1 MTLYIILIFS
11 AICVGMAISVKAFG
25 TGGKRKRIFQDIY
38 FSIEEVD
45 GIGVLYTKTGEYS
58 AVLKM
63 ENPVQKY
70 SANIEAYYE
79 FTHLFAALAQTL
91 GEGYALHKQDVFVR
105 KAFKEE
111 NGGNHEFLSESYFR
125 YFNGRPFTDSVC
137 YLTITQENKKS
148 RLMSFD
154 NKKWRDF
161 LVKIRKVHDQLRD
174 AGVKSRFLGKT
185 EACEYVDRFFSM
197 NFRDKVVSMTNFK
210 VDDETIGMGD
220 RSCKVYSLVDV
231 DYANLPS
238 VIRPYANIEVNNT
251 SMPVDLVSIV
261 DSVPGAD
268 CVVFNQMVF
277 VPNQKRELALLDKK
291 KNRHASMPNPSN
303 LMAVE
308 DIKRV
313 QEVIARESKQL
324 VYTHYNLVNVR
335 QDGTGVAHYDTEKD
349 VIYLPRQ
356 RDFEHYNDYVQ
367 EMMRQLVS
375 ATGHQQRL
383 AREGMVMKN
392 GKAPSEDAVKK
403 ERLITEIAS
412 GVKMLELGLPARLSK
427 DSLSMV
433 DYWTRELK
441 EDPCLIDAIESEV
454 NGALKVLKKAEL
466 GEKVEYATDQHQRET
481 AQIQVQLPNHYF
493 VADEIKQHPN
503 EEQRTVVIVRDDA
516 SKTADV
522 VLPQGA
528 SLEVNNEIK
537 GMNKQ
542 RFTNALQKEGY
553 DNVRFYNPDG
563 ALGFRPDD
571 SYFADKK
578 ITVSRLRNWSIED
591 LSSLDASEA
600 VTHSRDIGFDNVQL
614 VKDDKE
620 RWALYIKPEGKEGF
634 AVYPDKGDLNHFFTT
649 LKQSMDNI
657 ERVRE
662 ELAQKYYAMAE
673 AKPDLKVDIF
683 GGNEQEVDLN
693 RIQRVAVFRAKSGE
707 CLCAATIDGKK
718 LQPRSVSP
726 SQWQRL
732 WVAPDRDSYKQNLAA
747 SLFADVLQ
755 KDNNVEQSTQEK
767 QEEATEVKQAETAI
781 VDKHDEQ
788 KEVVLKEDKSS
799 EQREEKKQEE
809 KKEEKKDEKAVK
821 AAVSPLVQQY
831 LDLKKKHP
839 DAILLFRCGDFY
851 ETYKD
856 DAVKASKILGITL
869 TKSNGRKDDEGKPL
883 AMAGF
888 PYHALDTYLPKLI
901 RAGERVAICDQLE
914 MPKQTTSSKR
924 GITEMVS
931 PGKETGKQMAQESQE
946 TEQHTSLRR

>member
-1 MTLYIILIFS
+1 MKEKSEFE
-11 AICVGMAISVKAFG
+11 
-25 TGGKRKRIFQDIY
+25 KRTAEKQV
-38 FSIEEVD
+38 SLLTEA
-45 GIGVLYTKTGEYS
+45 LTS
-58 AVLKM
+58 AVDAKGHWLNASGKLYPKLYPKGFSVSPFNALVLALDSDAKGCKSNLFTQFS
-63 ENPVQKY
+63 EAKARGESVREHEKGVPFLYYNWNKYVNRNNPDDVITK
-70 SANIEAYYE
+70 EAYAELSEQDKQQYKGVKNRE
-79 FTHLFAALAQTL
+79 IRVLFNIDQTL
-91 GEGYALHKQDVFVR
+91 LPMANETAYTTAL
-105 KAFKEE
+105 
-111 NGGNHEFLSESYFR
+111 
-125 YFNGRPFTDSVC
+125 
-137 YLTITQENKKS
+137 KK
-148 RLMSFD
+148 D
-154 NKKWRDF
+154 
-161 LVKIRKVHDQLRD
+161 
-174 AGVKSRFLGKT
+174 GT
-185 EACEYVDRFFSM
+185 
-197 NFRDKVVSMTNFK
+197 
-210 VDDETIGMGD
+210 
-220 RSCKVYSLVDV
+220 
-231 DYANLPS
+231 
-238 VIRPYANIEVNNT
+238 
-251 SMPVDLVSIV
+251 
-261 DSVPGAD
+261 
-268 CVVFNQMVF
+268 
-277 VPNQKRELALLDKK
+277 
-291 KNRHASMPNPSN
+291 
-303 LMAVE
+303 VE
-308 DIKRV
+308 DRGYGDK
-313 QEVIARESKQL
+313 EDKQL
-324 VYTHYNLVNVR
+324 HGCVNGFLQKMKDNLVNVR

-869 TKSNGRKDDEGKPL
+869 TKSNAPQEQKVSSEDWMKKILSSEDSGVGISGTNDPILDMAMTTFMSLMMLAAQIDSNDEERQKGL
-883 AMAGF
+883 ISAMAANRLVDLTSLVPGMRQCTITVGENGKTVL
-888 PYHALDTYLPKLI
+888 HAESGTVKIDREL
-901 RAGERVAICDQLE
+901 
-914 MPKQTTSSKR
+914 TSSEMNRLSLILGNANLSEESKR
-924 GITEMVS
+924 TKIAGMVTGIVATQQASQNFEQGM
-931 PGKETGKQMAQESQE
+931 EAESQ
-946 TEQHTSLRR
+946 QQNLQRK

>member
-1 MTLYIILIFS
+1 MSLLTEAL
-11 AICVGMAISVKAFG
+11 
-25 TGGKRKRIFQDIY
+25 T
-38 FSIEEVD
+38 
-45 GIGVLYTKTGEYS
+45 S
-58 AVLKM
+58 AVDAKGHWLNASGKLYPKLYPKGFSVSPFNALVLALDSDAKGCKSNLFTQFS
-63 ENPVQKY
+63 EAKARGESVREHEKGVPFLFYNWNKY
-70 SANIEAYYE
+70 VNRNHPDDVITKEAY
-79 FTHLFAALAQTL
+79 AALSDQDKQQYKGVKNREIRVLFNIDQTL
-91 GEGYALHKQDVFVR
+91 LPMANEAAYATALKKDGTTEDRGYGD
-105 KAFKEE
+105 KE
-111 NGGNHEFLSESYFR
+111 
-125 YFNGRPFTDSVC
+125 D
-137 YLTITQENKKS
+137 
-148 RLMSFD
+148 
-154 NKKWRDF
+154 
-161 LVKIRKVHDQLRD
+161 
-174 AGVKSRFLGKT
+174 
-185 EACEYVDRFFSM
+185 
-197 NFRDKVVSMTNFK
+197 
-210 VDDETIGMGD
+210 
-220 RSCKVYSLVDV
+220 
-231 DYANLPS
+231 
-238 VIRPYANIEVNNT
+238 
-251 SMPVDLVSIV
+251 
-261 DSVPGAD
+261 
-268 CVVFNQMVF
+268 
-277 VPNQKRELALLDKK
+277 
-291 KNRHASMPNPSN
+291 
-303 LMAVE
+303 
-308 DIKRV
+308 
-313 QEVIARESKQL
+313 KQL
-324 VYTHYNLVNVR
+324 HGRVSGFLQKMKDNLVNVR
-335 QDGTGVAHYDTEKD
+335 QDGTGMAHYDTEKD
-349 VIYLPRQ
+349 IIYLPRQ

-454 NGALKVLKKAEL
+454 NGALKVMKKAEL
-466 GEKVEYATDQHQRET
+466 GEKVEYATQQHQRET
-481 AQIQVQLPNHYF
+481 AQIQGQLPNHYF

-591 LSSLDASEA
+591 LSSLDATEA

-732 WVAPDRDSYKQNLAA
+732 WVAPDRESYKQNLAA

-767 QEEATEVKQAETAI
+767 QEEATEVKQAETAAGVKNEEQTSEQREEEKTSSEKDVKELA
-781 VDKHDEQ
+781 VDAASTGAERIP
-788 KEVVLKEDKSS
+788 

-809 KKEEKKDEKAVK
+809 KKEEKVAT
-821 AAVSPLVQQY
+821 AAVSPIVKQY

-856 DAVKASKILGITL
+856 DAVKASNILGITL

-914 MPKQTTSSKR
+914 APKQTTSSKR
-924 GITEMVS
+924 EITEMVT
-931 PGKETGKQMAQESQE
+931 PGQETGKQMAQESQE
-946 TEQHTSLRR
+946 TGQHTSLRR

>member
-1 MTLYIILIFS
+1 MREHEKGVPFLYYNWNKYVNRNNPDDVI
-11 AICVGMAISVKAFG
+11 
-25 TGGKRKRIFQDIY
+25 
-38 FSIEEVD
+38 
-45 GIGVLYTKTGEYS
+45 TK
-58 AVLKM
+58 
-63 ENPVQKY
+63 
-70 SANIEAYYE
+70 EAYAELSEQDKQQYKGVKNRE
-79 FTHLFAALAQTL
+79 IRVLFNIDQTL
-91 GEGYALHKQDVFVR
+91 LPMANETAYTTAL
-105 KAFKEE
+105 
-111 NGGNHEFLSESYFR
+111 
-125 YFNGRPFTDSVC
+125 
-137 YLTITQENKKS
+137 KK
-148 RLMSFD
+148 D
-154 NKKWRDF
+154 
-161 LVKIRKVHDQLRD
+161 
-174 AGVKSRFLGKT
+174 GT
-185 EACEYVDRFFSM
+185 
-197 NFRDKVVSMTNFK
+197 
-210 VDDETIGMGD
+210 
-220 RSCKVYSLVDV
+220 
-231 DYANLPS
+231 
-238 VIRPYANIEVNNT
+238 
-251 SMPVDLVSIV
+251 
-261 DSVPGAD
+261 
-268 CVVFNQMVF
+268 
-277 VPNQKRELALLDKK
+277 
-291 KNRHASMPNPSN
+291 
-303 LMAVE
+303 VE
-308 DIKRV
+308 DRGYGDK
-313 QEVIARESKQL
+313 EDKQL
-324 VYTHYNLVNVR
+324 HGCVNGFLQKMKDNLVNVR

-767 QEEATEVKQAETAI
+767 QEEATE
-781 VDKHDEQ
+781 
-788 KEVVLKEDKSS
+788 
-799 EQREEKKQEE
+799 
-809 KKEEKKDEKAVK
+809 
-821 AAVSPLVQQY
+821 
-831 LDLKKKHP
+831 
-839 DAILLFRCGDFY
+839 
-851 ETYKD
+851 
-856 DAVKASKILGITL
+856 
-869 TKSNGRKDDEGKPL
+869 
-883 AMAGF
+883 
-888 PYHALDTYLPKLI
+888 
-901 RAGERVAICDQLE
+901 
-914 MPKQTTSSKR
+914 
-924 GITEMVS
+924 
-931 PGKETGKQMAQESQE
+931 
-946 TEQHTSLRR
+946 

>member
-1 MTLYIILIFS
+1 MKEKSDFE
-11 AICVGMAISVKAFG
+11 
-25 TGGKRKRIFQDIY
+25 KRAAEKQV
-38 FSIEEVD
+38 SLLTEA
-45 GIGVLYTKTGEYS
+45 LTS
-58 AVLKM
+58 AVNANGHWLNASGKLYPKLYPKGFSVSPFNALVLALDSDAKGCKSNLFTQFS
-63 ENPVQKY
+63 EAKARGESVREHEKGVPFLFYNWNKY
-70 SANIEAYYE
+70 VNRNHPDDVITKEAY
-79 FTHLFAALAQTL
+79 AALSDQDKQQYKGVKNREIRVLFNIDQTL
-91 GEGYALHKQDVFVR
+91 LPMANEAAYATALKKDGTTEDRGYGD
-105 KAFKEE
+105 KE
-111 NGGNHEFLSESYFR
+111 
-125 YFNGRPFTDSVC
+125 D
-137 YLTITQENKKS
+137 
-148 RLMSFD
+148 
-154 NKKWRDF
+154 
-161 LVKIRKVHDQLRD
+161 
-174 AGVKSRFLGKT
+174 
-185 EACEYVDRFFSM
+185 
-197 NFRDKVVSMTNFK
+197 
-210 VDDETIGMGD
+210 
-220 RSCKVYSLVDV
+220 
-231 DYANLPS
+231 
-238 VIRPYANIEVNNT
+238 
-251 SMPVDLVSIV
+251 
-261 DSVPGAD
+261 
-268 CVVFNQMVF
+268 
-277 VPNQKRELALLDKK
+277 
-291 KNRHASMPNPSN
+291 
-303 LMAVE
+303 
-308 DIKRV
+308 
-313 QEVIARESKQL
+313 KQL
-324 VYTHYNLVNVR
+324 HGRVSGFLQKMKDNLVNVR

-427 DSLSMV
+427 DSLGMV
-433 DYWTRELK
+433 DYWARELK

-454 NGALKVLKKAEL
+454 NGALKVMKKAEL
-466 GEKVEYATDQHQRET
+466 GEKVEYATQQHQRET
-481 AQIQVQLPNHYF
+481 AQIQGQLPNHYF

-591 LSSLDASEA
+591 LSSLDATEA

-732 WVAPDRDSYKQNLAA
+732 WVAPDRESYKQNLAA

-755 KDNNVEQSTQEK
+755 KDKNIEQSTQEK
-767 QEEATEVKQAETAI
+767 QDEATEVKQAETAAVVKNEEQTLEQREEEKTSSEKDVKELA
-781 VDKHDEQ
+781 VDAASTGAERIP
-788 KEVVLKEDKSS
+788 

-809 KKEEKKDEKAVK
+809 KKEEKVAT
-821 AAVSPLVQQY
+821 AAVSPIVKQY

-856 DAVKASKILGITL
+856 DAVKASNILGITL
-869 TKSNGRKDDEGKPL
+869 TKSNGRKDDEGKSL

-914 MPKQTTSSKR
+914 APKQTTSSKR
-924 GITEMVS
+924 EITEMVT
-931 PGKETGKQMAQESQE
+931 PGQETGKQMAQESQE
-946 TEQHTSLRR
+946 TGQHTSLRR

>member
-1 MTLYIILIFS
+1 M
-11 AICVGMAISVKAFG
+11 
-25 TGGKRKRIFQDIY
+25 
-38 FSIEEVD
+38 
-45 GIGVLYTKTGEYS
+45 
-58 AVLKM
+58 
-63 ENPVQKY
+63 
-70 SANIEAYYE
+70 
-79 FTHLFAALAQTL
+79 
-91 GEGYALHKQDVFVR
+91 
-105 KAFKEE
+105 
-111 NGGNHEFLSESYFR
+111 
-125 YFNGRPFTDSVC
+125 
-137 YLTITQENKKS
+137 
-148 RLMSFD
+148 
-154 NKKWRDF
+154 
-161 LVKIRKVHDQLRD
+161 
-174 AGVKSRFLGKT
+174 
-185 EACEYVDRFFSM
+185 
-197 NFRDKVVSMTNFK
+197 
-210 VDDETIGMGD
+210 
-220 RSCKVYSLVDV
+220 
-231 DYANLPS
+231 
-238 VIRPYANIEVNNT
+238 
-251 SMPVDLVSIV
+251 
-261 DSVPGAD
+261 
-268 CVVFNQMVF
+268 
-277 VPNQKRELALLDKK
+277 
-291 KNRHASMPNPSN
+291 
-303 LMAVE
+303 
-308 DIKRV
+308 
-313 QEVIARESKQL
+313 
-324 VYTHYNLVNVR
+324 
-335 QDGTGVAHYDTEKD
+335 
-349 VIYLPRQ
+349 
-356 RDFEHYNDYVQ
+356 
-367 EMMRQLVS
+367 
-375 ATGHQQRL
+375 
-383 AREGMVMKN
+383 
-392 GKAPSEDAVKK
+392 
-403 ERLITEIAS
+403 
-412 GVKMLELGLPARLSK
+412 
-427 DSLSMV
+427 
-433 DYWTRELK
+433 
-441 EDPCLIDAIESEV
+441 
-454 NGALKVLKKAEL
+454 
-466 GEKVEYATDQHQRET
+466 
-481 AQIQVQLPNHYF
+481 
-493 VADEIKQHPN
+493 
-503 EEQRTVVIVRDDA
+503 
-516 SKTADV
+516 
-522 VLPQGA
+522 
-528 SLEVNNEIK
+528 
-537 GMNKQ
+537 
-542 RFTNALQKEGY
+542 
-553 DNVRFYNPDG
+553 
-563 ALGFRPDD
+563 
-571 SYFADKK
+571 
-578 ITVSRLRNWSIED
+578 
-591 LSSLDASEA
+591 DASEA

-856 DAVKASKILGITL
+856 D
-869 TKSNGRKDDEGKPL
+869 EGKPL

>member
-1 MTLYIILIFS
+1 MVNETAYTTAL
-11 AICVGMAISVKAFG
+11 KKDG
-25 TGGKRKRIFQDIY
+25 T
-38 FSIEEVD
+38 
-45 GIGVLYTKTGEYS
+45 
-58 AVLKM
+58 
-63 ENPVQKY
+63 
-70 SANIEAYYE
+70 
-79 FTHLFAALAQTL
+79 
-91 GEGYALHKQDVFVR
+91 
-105 KAFKEE
+105 
-111 NGGNHEFLSESYFR
+111 
-125 YFNGRPFTDSVC
+125 
-137 YLTITQENKKS
+137 
-148 RLMSFD
+148 
-154 NKKWRDF
+154 
-161 LVKIRKVHDQLRD
+161 
-174 AGVKSRFLGKT
+174 
-185 EACEYVDRFFSM
+185 
-197 NFRDKVVSMTNFK
+197 
-210 VDDETIGMGD
+210 
-220 RSCKVYSLVDV
+220 
-231 DYANLPS
+231 
-238 VIRPYANIEVNNT
+238 
-251 SMPVDLVSIV
+251 
-261 DSVPGAD
+261 
-268 CVVFNQMVF
+268 
-277 VPNQKRELALLDKK
+277 
-291 KNRHASMPNPSN
+291 
-303 LMAVE
+303 VE
-308 DIKRV
+308 DRGYGDK
-313 QEVIARESKQL
+313 EDKQL
-324 VYTHYNLVNVR
+324 HGCVNGFLQKMKDNLVNVR

>member
-1 MTLYIILIFS
+1 MY
-11 AICVGMAISVKAFG
+11 
-25 TGGKRKRIFQDIY
+25 
-38 FSIEEVD
+38 
-45 GIGVLYTKTGEYS
+45 
-58 AVLKM
+58 
-63 ENPVQKY
+63 
-70 SANIEAYYE
+70 
-79 FTHLFAALAQTL
+79 
-91 GEGYALHKQDVFVR
+91 
-105 KAFKEE
+105 
-111 NGGNHEFLSESYFR
+111 
-125 YFNGRPFTDSVC
+125 
-137 YLTITQENKKS
+137 
-148 RLMSFD
+148 
-154 NKKWRDF
+154 
-161 LVKIRKVHDQLRD
+161 
-174 AGVKSRFLGKT
+174 
-185 EACEYVDRFFSM
+185 
-197 NFRDKVVSMTNFK
+197 
-210 VDDETIGMGD
+210 
-220 RSCKVYSLVDV
+220 
-231 DYANLPS
+231 
-238 VIRPYANIEVNNT
+238 
-251 SMPVDLVSIV
+251 
-261 DSVPGAD
+261 
-268 CVVFNQMVF
+268 
-277 VPNQKRELALLDKK
+277 
-291 KNRHASMPNPSN
+291 
-303 LMAVE
+303 
-308 DIKRV
+308 
-313 QEVIARESKQL
+313 
-324 VYTHYNLVNVR
+324 
-335 QDGTGVAHYDTEKD
+335 AHYDTEKD

>member
-1 MTLYIILIFS
+1 
-11 AICVGMAISVKAFG
+11 MANETAYTTALKKDG
-25 TGGKRKRIFQDIY
+25 T
-38 FSIEEVD
+38 
-45 GIGVLYTKTGEYS
+45 
-58 AVLKM
+58 M
-63 ENPVQKY
+63 EDR
-70 SANIEAYYE
+70 
-79 FTHLFAALAQTL
+79 
-91 GEGYALHKQDVFVR
+91 GYGD
-105 KAFKEE
+105 KE
-111 NGGNHEFLSESYFR
+111 
-125 YFNGRPFTDSVC
+125 D
-137 YLTITQENKKS
+137 
-148 RLMSFD
+148 
-154 NKKWRDF
+154 
-161 LVKIRKVHDQLRD
+161 
-174 AGVKSRFLGKT
+174 
-185 EACEYVDRFFSM
+185 
-197 NFRDKVVSMTNFK
+197 
-210 VDDETIGMGD
+210 
-220 RSCKVYSLVDV
+220 
-231 DYANLPS
+231 
-238 VIRPYANIEVNNT
+238 
-251 SMPVDLVSIV
+251 
-261 DSVPGAD
+261 
-268 CVVFNQMVF
+268 
-277 VPNQKRELALLDKK
+277 
-291 KNRHASMPNPSN
+291 
-303 LMAVE
+303 
-308 DIKRV
+308 
-313 QEVIARESKQL
+313 KQL
-324 VYTHYNLVNVR
+324 HGRVNGFLQKMKDNLVNVR

-403 ERLITEIAS
+403 EKLITELAS

-427 DSLSMV
+427 DSLGMV
-433 DYWTRELK
+433 NYWTRELK

-481 AQIQVQLPNHYF
+481 AQIQGQLPSHYF

-600 VTHSRDIGFDNVQL
+600 VIHSRDIGFDNVQL

-732 WVAPDRDSYKQNLAA
+732 WVAPDRDSYKQSLAA

-767 QEEATEVKQAETAI
+767 QEEATEVKQAETAT
-781 VDKHDEQ
+781 VEKHDEQ
-788 KEVVLKEDKSS
+788 KEMAQQEDKPSDQKEQAS
-799 EQREEKKQEE
+799 EQREEKKEE
-809 KKEEKKDEKAVK
+809 KEEAK
-821 AAVSPLVQQY
+821 AAKGAISPLVQQY

-839 DAILLFRCGDFY
+839 NAILLFRCGDFY

-914 MPKQTTSSKR
+914 VPKQTTSSKR

-931 PGKETGKQMAQESQE
+931 PGKEAGRPMAQENQE

>member
-1 MTLYIILIFS
+1 MKEKSDFE
-11 AICVGMAISVKAFG
+11 
-25 TGGKRKRIFQDIY
+25 KRAAEKQV
-38 FSIEEVD
+38 SLLTEA
-45 GIGVLYTKTGEYS
+45 LTS
-58 AVLKM
+58 AVDAKGHWLNASGKLYPKLYPKGFSVSPFNALVLALDSDAKGCKSNLFTQFS
-63 ENPVQKY
+63 EAKARGESVREHEKGVPFLFYNWNKY
-70 SANIEAYYE
+70 VNRNHPDDVITKEAY
-79 FTHLFAALAQTL
+79 AALSDQDKQQYKGVKNREIRVLFNIDQTL
-91 GEGYALHKQDVFVR
+91 LPMANEAAYATALKKDGTTEDRGYGD
-105 KAFKEE
+105 KE
-111 NGGNHEFLSESYFR
+111 
-125 YFNGRPFTDSVC
+125 D
-137 YLTITQENKKS
+137 
-148 RLMSFD
+148 
-154 NKKWRDF
+154 
-161 LVKIRKVHDQLRD
+161 
-174 AGVKSRFLGKT
+174 
-185 EACEYVDRFFSM
+185 
-197 NFRDKVVSMTNFK
+197 
-210 VDDETIGMGD
+210 
-220 RSCKVYSLVDV
+220 
-231 DYANLPS
+231 
-238 VIRPYANIEVNNT
+238 
-251 SMPVDLVSIV
+251 
-261 DSVPGAD
+261 
-268 CVVFNQMVF
+268 
-277 VPNQKRELALLDKK
+277 
-291 KNRHASMPNPSN
+291 
-303 LMAVE
+303 
-308 DIKRV
+308 
-313 QEVIARESKQL
+313 KQL
-324 VYTHYNLVNVR
+324 HGRVNGFLQKMKDNLVNVR

-349 VIYLPRQ
+349 IIYLPRQ

-427 DSLSMV
+427 DSLGMV

-454 NGALKVLKKAEL
+454 NGALKVMKKAEL
-466 GEKVEYATDQHQRET
+466 GEKVEYATQQHQRET
-481 AQIQVQLPNHYF
+481 AQIQGQLPNHYF

-516 SKTADV
+516 NKTADV

-591 LSSLDASEA
+591 LSSLDATEA

-732 WVAPDRDSYKQNLAA
+732 WVAPDRESYKQNLAA

-755 KDNNVEQSTQEK
+755 KDKNIEQSTQEK
-767 QEEATEVKQAETAI
+767 QDEATEVKQAETAAVVKNEEQTLEQREEEKTSSEKDVKELA
-781 VDKHDEQ
+781 VDAASTGAERIP
-788 KEVVLKEDKSS
+788 
-799 EQREEKKQEE
+799 EQREEKISSEKNASKTEE
-809 KKEEKKDEKAVK
+809 KKEEKAVK
-821 AAVSPLVQQY
+821 AAVSPIVKQY

-856 DAVKASKILGITL
+856 DAVKASNILGITL

-914 MPKQTTSSKR
+914 APKQTTSSKR
-924 GITEMVS
+924 EITEMVT
-931 PGKETGKQMAQESQE
+931 PGQETGKQMAQESQE
-946 TEQHTSLRR
+946 TGQHTSLRR

>member
-1 MTLYIILIFS
+1 MKEKSEFE
-11 AICVGMAISVKAFG
+11 
-25 TGGKRKRIFQDIY
+25 KRAAEKQV
-38 FSIEEVD
+38 SLLTEA
-45 GIGVLYTKTGEYS
+45 LTS
-58 AVLKM
+58 AVNANGHWLNASGKLYPKLYPKGFSVSPFNALVLALDSDAKGCKSNLFTQFS
-63 ENPVQKY
+63 EAKARGESVREHEKGVPFLFYNWNKY
-70 SANIEAYYE
+70 VNRNHPDDVITKEAY
-79 FTHLFAALAQTL
+79 AALSDQDKQQYKGVKNREIRVLFNIDQTL
-91 GEGYALHKQDVFVR
+91 LPMANEAAYTTALKKDGTTEDRGYGD
-105 KAFKEE
+105 KE
-111 NGGNHEFLSESYFR
+111 
-125 YFNGRPFTDSVC
+125 D
-137 YLTITQENKKS
+137 
-148 RLMSFD
+148 
-154 NKKWRDF
+154 
-161 LVKIRKVHDQLRD
+161 
-174 AGVKSRFLGKT
+174 
-185 EACEYVDRFFSM
+185 
-197 NFRDKVVSMTNFK
+197 
-210 VDDETIGMGD
+210 
-220 RSCKVYSLVDV
+220 
-231 DYANLPS
+231 
-238 VIRPYANIEVNNT
+238 
-251 SMPVDLVSIV
+251 
-261 DSVPGAD
+261 
-268 CVVFNQMVF
+268 
-277 VPNQKRELALLDKK
+277 
-291 KNRHASMPNPSN
+291 
-303 LMAVE
+303 
-308 DIKRV
+308 
-313 QEVIARESKQL
+313 KQL
-324 VYTHYNLVNVR
+324 HGRVSGFLQKMKDNLVNVR

-349 VIYLPRQ
+349 IIYLPRQ

-427 DSLSMV
+427 DSLGMV
-433 DYWTRELK
+433 DYWARELK

-454 NGALKVLKKAEL
+454 NGALKVMKKAEL

-481 AQIQVQLPNHYF
+481 AQIQGQLPNHYF

-591 LSSLDASEA
+591 LSSLDATEA

-732 WVAPDRDSYKQNLAA
+732 WVAPDRESYKQNLAA

-755 KDNNVEQSTQEK
+755 KDKNIEQSTQEK
-767 QEEATEVKQAETAI
+767 QDEATEVKQAETAAVVKNEEQTSEQREEEKTSSEKDVKELA
-781 VDKHDEQ
+781 VDAASTGAERIP
-788 KEVVLKEDKSS
+788 

-809 KKEEKKDEKAVK
+809 KKEEKVAT
-821 AAVSPLVQQY
+821 AAVSPIVKQY

-856 DAVKASKILGITL
+856 DAVKASNILGITL

-924 GITEMVS
+924 GIAEMVT
-931 PGKETGKQMAQESQE
+931 PGQETGKQMAQESQE
-946 TEQHTSLRR
+946 TGQHTSLRR

>member
-1 MTLYIILIFS
+1 MKEKSDFE
-11 AICVGMAISVKAFG
+11 
-25 TGGKRKRIFQDIY
+25 KRAAEKQV
-38 FSIEEVD
+38 SLLTEA
-45 GIGVLYTKTGEYS
+45 LTS
-58 AVLKM
+58 AVDAKGHWLNASGKLYPKLYPKGFSVSPFNALVLALDSDAKGCKSNLFTQFS
-63 ENPVQKY
+63 EAKARGESVREHEKGVPFLYYNWNKYVNRNNPDDVITK
-70 SANIEAYYE
+70 EAYAELSDQDKQQYKGVKNRE
-79 FTHLFAALAQTL
+79 IRVLFNIDQTL
-91 GEGYALHKQDVFVR
+91 LPMANEAAYATALKKDGTMEDRGYGD
-105 KAFKEE
+105 KE
-111 NGGNHEFLSESYFR
+111 
-125 YFNGRPFTDSVC
+125 D
-137 YLTITQENKKS
+137 
-148 RLMSFD
+148 
-154 NKKWRDF
+154 
-161 LVKIRKVHDQLRD
+161 
-174 AGVKSRFLGKT
+174 
-185 EACEYVDRFFSM
+185 
-197 NFRDKVVSMTNFK
+197 
-210 VDDETIGMGD
+210 
-220 RSCKVYSLVDV
+220 
-231 DYANLPS
+231 
-238 VIRPYANIEVNNT
+238 
-251 SMPVDLVSIV
+251 
-261 DSVPGAD
+261 
-268 CVVFNQMVF
+268 
-277 VPNQKRELALLDKK
+277 
-291 KNRHASMPNPSN
+291 
-303 LMAVE
+303 
-308 DIKRV
+308 
-313 QEVIARESKQL
+313 KQL
-324 VYTHYNLVNVR
+324 HGRVSGFLQKMKDNLVNVR

-427 DSLSMV
+427 DSLGMV

-441 EDPCLIDAIESEV
+441 EDPCLINAIESEV

-732 WVAPDRDSYKQNLAA
+732 WVAPDRESYKQNLAA

-755 KDNNVEQSTQEK
+755 KDKNIEQSTQEK
-767 QEEATEVKQAETAI
+767 QDEATEVKQAETAA
-781 VDKHDEQ
+781 VVKNEEQ
-788 KEVVLKEDKSS
+788 TL
-799 EQREEKKQEE
+799 EQREEEKTSSEKDVKELAVDAASTGAERIPEQRVEKISSEKNASKTEE
-809 KKEEKKDEKAVK
+809 KKEEKAVK
-821 AAVSPLVQQY
+821 AAVSPIVKQY

-856 DAVKASKILGITL
+856 DAVKASNILGITL

-914 MPKQTTSSKR
+914 APKQTTSSKR
-924 GITEMVS
+924 EITEMVT
-931 PGKETGKQMAQESQE
+931 PGQETGKQMAQESQE
-946 TEQHTSLRR
+946 TGQHTSLRR

>member
-1 MTLYIILIFS
+1 MKEKSDFE
-11 AICVGMAISVKAFG
+11 
-25 TGGKRKRIFQDIY
+25 KRAAEKQV
-38 FSIEEVD
+38 SLLTEA
-45 GIGVLYTKTGEYS
+45 LTS
-58 AVLKM
+58 AVDAKGHWLNASGKLYPKLYPKGFSVSPFNALVLALDSDAKGCKSNLFTQFS
-63 ENPVQKY
+63 EAKARGESVREHEKGVPFLYYNWNKYVNRNNPDDVITK
-70 SANIEAYYE
+70 EAYAELSEQDKQQYKGVKNRE
-79 FTHLFAALAQTL
+79 IRVLFNIDQTL
-91 GEGYALHKQDVFVR
+91 LPMANETAYTTAL
-105 KAFKEE
+105 
-111 NGGNHEFLSESYFR
+111 
-125 YFNGRPFTDSVC
+125 
-137 YLTITQENKKS
+137 KKDGK
-148 RLMSFD
+148 D
-154 NKKWRDF
+154 N
-161 LVKIRKVHDQLRD
+161 L
-174 AGVKSRFLGKT
+174 
-185 EACEYVDRFFSM
+185 E
-197 NFRDKVVSMTNFK
+197 
-210 VDDETIGMGD
+210 
-220 RSCKVYSLVDV
+220 
-231 DYANLPS
+231 
-238 VIRPYANIEVNNT
+238 
-251 SMPVDLVSIV
+251 
-261 DSVPGAD
+261 
-268 CVVFNQMVF
+268 
-277 VPNQKRELALLDKK
+277 
-291 KNRHASMPNPSN
+291 
-303 LMAVE
+303 
-308 DIKRV
+308 
-313 QEVIARESKQL
+313 
-324 VYTHYNLVNVR
+324 NVR
-335 QDGTGVAHYDTEKD
+335 QDGTSVAHYDTEKD

-600 VTHSRDIGFDNVQL
+600 VIHSRDISSLYASEAVTHSRDIGFDNVQL

-809 KKEEKKDEKAVK
+809 KIEEKKDEKAVK

>member
-1 MTLYIILIFS
+1 MNRNNPEDIISRDAYL
-11 AICVGMAISVKAFG
+11 KL
-25 TGGKRKRIFQDIY
+25 D
-38 FSIEEVD
+38 EEVQKQYKGIHNREIRTLFNIDQTTLPYVDKETYDAVLQKD
-45 GIGVLYTKTGEYS
+45 GS
-58 AVLKM
+58 AVERGYSETDERRLHIRFNDFLLKM
-63 ENPVQKY
+63 RDNLVPVR
-70 SANIEAYYE
+70 SDGSGMPHYE
-79 FTHLFAALAQTL
+79 
-91 GEGYALHKQDVFVR
+91 
-105 KAFKEE
+105 
-111 NGGNHEFLSESYFR
+111 
-125 YFNGRPFTDSVC
+125 TD
-137 YLTITQENKKS
+137 
-148 RLMSFD
+148 
-154 NKKWRDF
+154 
-161 LVKIRKVHDQLRD
+161 RD
-174 AGVKSRFLGKT
+174 A
-185 EACEYVDRFFSM
+185 
-197 NFRDKVVSMTNFK
+197 
-210 VDDETIGMGD
+210 
-220 RSCKVYSLVDV
+220 VY
-231 DYANLPS
+231 
-238 VIRPYANIEVNNT
+238 
-251 SMPVDLVSIV
+251 M
-261 DSVPGAD
+261 
-268 CVVFNQMVF
+268 
-277 VPNQKRELALLDKK
+277 
-291 KNRHASMPNPSN
+291 
-303 LMAVE
+303 
-308 DIKRV
+308 
-313 QEVIARESKQL
+313 
-324 VYTHYNLVNVR
+324 
-335 QDGTGVAHYDTEKD
+335 
-349 VIYLPRQ
+349 PRQ
-356 RDFEHYNDYVQ
+356 RNFEHYNDYVQ
-367 EMMRQLVS
+367 EALRQIVS

-392 GKAPSEDAVKK
+392 GMGPSEDALKQ
-403 ERLITEIAS
+403 ERLIVEVAS
-412 GVKMLELGLPARLSK
+412 GIKMLELGLPARLSK

>member
-1 MTLYIILIFS
+1 MKEKSDFE
-11 AICVGMAISVKAFG
+11 
-25 TGGKRKRIFQDIY
+25 KRAAEKQV
-38 FSIEEVD
+38 SLLTEA
-45 GIGVLYTKTGEYS
+45 LTS
-58 AVLKM
+58 AVNANGHWLNASGKLYPKLYPKGFSVSPFNAVVLALDSDTKGCKSNLFTQFS
-63 ENPVQKY
+63 EAKARGESVREHEKGVPFLFYNWNKY
-70 SANIEAYYE
+70 VNRNHPDDVITKEAY
-79 FTHLFAALAQTL
+79 AALSDQDKQQYKGVKNREIRVLFNIDQTL
-91 GEGYALHKQDVFVR
+91 LPMANEAAYATALKKDGTTEDRGYGD
-105 KAFKEE
+105 KE
-111 NGGNHEFLSESYFR
+111 
-125 YFNGRPFTDSVC
+125 D
-137 YLTITQENKKS
+137 
-148 RLMSFD
+148 
-154 NKKWRDF
+154 
-161 LVKIRKVHDQLRD
+161 
-174 AGVKSRFLGKT
+174 
-185 EACEYVDRFFSM
+185 
-197 NFRDKVVSMTNFK
+197 
-210 VDDETIGMGD
+210 
-220 RSCKVYSLVDV
+220 
-231 DYANLPS
+231 
-238 VIRPYANIEVNNT
+238 
-251 SMPVDLVSIV
+251 
-261 DSVPGAD
+261 
-268 CVVFNQMVF
+268 
-277 VPNQKRELALLDKK
+277 
-291 KNRHASMPNPSN
+291 
-303 LMAVE
+303 
-308 DIKRV
+308 
-313 QEVIARESKQL
+313 KQL
-324 VYTHYNLVNVR
+324 HGRVNGFLQKMKDNLVNVR

-349 VIYLPRQ
+349 IIYLPRQ

-427 DSLSMV
+427 DSLGMV
-433 DYWTRELK
+433 DYWARELK

-454 NGALKVLKKAEL
+454 NGALKVMKKAEL
-466 GEKVEYATDQHQRET
+466 GEKVEYATQQHQRET
-481 AQIQVQLPNHYF
+481 AQIQGQLPNHYF

-516 SKTADV
+516 NKTADV

-591 LSSLDASEA
+591 LSSLDATEA

-732 WVAPDRDSYKQNLAA
+732 WVAPDRESYKQNLAA

-755 KDNNVEQSTQEK
+755 KDKNIEQSTQEK
-767 QEEATEVKQAETAI
+767 QEDAAEVKQAETATVVKNEEQTLEQREEEKTSSEKDVKELA
-781 VDKHDEQ
+781 VDAASTGAERIP
-788 KEVVLKEDKSS
+788 

-809 KKEEKKDEKAVK
+809 KKEEKVAT
-821 AAVSPLVQQY
+821 AAVSPIVKQY

-856 DAVKASKILGITL
+856 DAVKASNILGITL

-914 MPKQTTSSKR
+914 APKQTTSSKR
-924 GITEMVS
+924 EITEMVT
-931 PGKETGKQMAQESQE
+931 PGQETGKQMAQESQE
-946 TEQHTSLRR
+946 TGQHTSLRR

>member
-1 MTLYIILIFS
+1 MKEKSDYE
-11 AICVGMAISVKAFG
+11 
-25 TGGKRKRIFQDIY
+25 KRAAEKQV
-38 FSIEEVD
+38 SLLTEA
-45 GIGVLYTKTGEYS
+45 LTS
-58 AVLKM
+58 AVNANGHWLNASGKLYPKLYPKGFSVSPFNAVVLALDSDTKGCKSNLFTQFS
-63 ENPVQKY
+63 EAKARGESVREHEKGVPFLFYNWNKY
-70 SANIEAYYE
+70 VNRNHPDDVITKEAY
-79 FTHLFAALAQTL
+79 AALSDQDKQQYKGVKNREIRVLFNIDQTL
-91 GEGYALHKQDVFVR
+91 LPMANEAAYATALKKDGTTEDRGYGD
-105 KAFKEE
+105 KE
-111 NGGNHEFLSESYFR
+111 
-125 YFNGRPFTDSVC
+125 D
-137 YLTITQENKKS
+137 
-148 RLMSFD
+148 
-154 NKKWRDF
+154 
-161 LVKIRKVHDQLRD
+161 
-174 AGVKSRFLGKT
+174 
-185 EACEYVDRFFSM
+185 
-197 NFRDKVVSMTNFK
+197 
-210 VDDETIGMGD
+210 
-220 RSCKVYSLVDV
+220 
-231 DYANLPS
+231 
-238 VIRPYANIEVNNT
+238 
-251 SMPVDLVSIV
+251 
-261 DSVPGAD
+261 
-268 CVVFNQMVF
+268 
-277 VPNQKRELALLDKK
+277 
-291 KNRHASMPNPSN
+291 
-303 LMAVE
+303 
-308 DIKRV
+308 
-313 QEVIARESKQL
+313 KQL
-324 VYTHYNLVNVR
+324 HGRVSGFLQKMKDNLVNVR

-427 DSLSMV
+427 DSLGMV

-454 NGALKVLKKAEL
+454 NGALKVMKKAEL

-481 AQIQVQLPNHYF
+481 AQIQGQLPNHYF

-503 EEQRTVVIVRDDA
+503 EEQRTVVIVRDDVN
-516 SKTADV
+516 KTADV

-591 LSSLDASEA
+591 LSSLDATEA

-732 WVAPDRDSYKQNLAA
+732 WVAPDRESYKQNLAA

-755 KDNNVEQSTQEK
+755 KDKNIEQSTQEK
-767 QEEATEVKQAETAI
+767 QDEATEVKQAETAAVVKNEEQTLEQREEEKTSSEKDVKELA
-781 VDKHDEQ
+781 VDAASTGAERIP
-788 KEVVLKEDKSS
+788 

-809 KKEEKKDEKAVK
+809 KKEEKVAT
-821 AAVSPLVQQY
+821 AAVSPIVKQY

-856 DAVKASKILGITL
+856 DAVKASNILGITL

-914 MPKQTTSSKR
+914 APKQTTSSKR
-924 GITEMVS
+924 EITEMVT
-931 PGKETGKQMAQESQE
+931 PGQETGKQMAQESQG
-946 TEQHTSLRR
+946 TGQHTSLRR

>member
-1 MTLYIILIFS
+1 YK
-11 AICVGMAISVKAFG
+11 GVKN
-25 TGGKRKRIFQDIY
+25 REIR
-38 FSIEEVD
+38 
-45 GIGVLYTKTGEYS
+45 VLF
-58 AVLKM
+58 
-63 ENPVQKY
+63 
-70 SANIEAYYE
+70 NID
-79 FTHLFAALAQTL
+79 QTL
-91 GEGYALHKQDVFVR
+91 LPMANETAYTTAL
-105 KAFKEE
+105 
-111 NGGNHEFLSESYFR
+111 
-125 YFNGRPFTDSVC
+125 
-137 YLTITQENKKS
+137 KK
-148 RLMSFD
+148 D
-154 NKKWRDF
+154 
-161 LVKIRKVHDQLRD
+161 
-174 AGVKSRFLGKT
+174 GT
-185 EACEYVDRFFSM
+185 
-197 NFRDKVVSMTNFK
+197 
-210 VDDETIGMGD
+210 
-220 RSCKVYSLVDV
+220 
-231 DYANLPS
+231 
-238 VIRPYANIEVNNT
+238 
-251 SMPVDLVSIV
+251 
-261 DSVPGAD
+261 
-268 CVVFNQMVF
+268 
-277 VPNQKRELALLDKK
+277 
-291 KNRHASMPNPSN
+291 
-303 LMAVE
+303 VE
-308 DIKRV
+308 DRGYGDK
-313 QEVIARESKQL
+313 EDKQL
-324 VYTHYNLVNVR
+324 HGCVNGFLQKMKDNLVNVR

>member
-1 MTLYIILIFS
+1 MKEKSDYE
-11 AICVGMAISVKAFG
+11 
-25 TGGKRKRIFQDIY
+25 KRAAEKQV
-38 FSIEEVD
+38 SLLTEA
-45 GIGVLYTKTGEYS
+45 LTS
-58 AVLKM
+58 AVNANGHWLNASGKLYPKLYPKGFSVSPFNALVLALDSDAKGCKSNLFTQFS
-63 ENPVQKY
+63 EAKARGESVREHEKGVPFLFYNWNKY
-70 SANIEAYYE
+70 VNRNHPDDVITKEAY
-79 FTHLFAALAQTL
+79 AALSEQDKQQYKGVKNREIRVLFNIDQTL
-91 GEGYALHKQDVFVR
+91 LPMANETAYATALKKDGTTEDRGYGD
-105 KAFKEE
+105 KE
-111 NGGNHEFLSESYFR
+111 
-125 YFNGRPFTDSVC
+125 D
-137 YLTITQENKKS
+137 
-148 RLMSFD
+148 
-154 NKKWRDF
+154 
-161 LVKIRKVHDQLRD
+161 
-174 AGVKSRFLGKT
+174 
-185 EACEYVDRFFSM
+185 
-197 NFRDKVVSMTNFK
+197 
-210 VDDETIGMGD
+210 
-220 RSCKVYSLVDV
+220 
-231 DYANLPS
+231 
-238 VIRPYANIEVNNT
+238 
-251 SMPVDLVSIV
+251 
-261 DSVPGAD
+261 
-268 CVVFNQMVF
+268 
-277 VPNQKRELALLDKK
+277 
-291 KNRHASMPNPSN
+291 
-303 LMAVE
+303 
-308 DIKRV
+308 
-313 QEVIARESKQL
+313 KQL
-324 VYTHYNLVNVR
+324 HGRVSGFLQKMKDNLVNVR

-427 DSLSMV
+427 DSLGMV
-433 DYWTRELK
+433 DYWARELK

-454 NGALKVLKKAEL
+454 NGALKVMKKAEL
-466 GEKVEYATDQHQRET
+466 GEKVEYATQQHQRET
-481 AQIQVQLPNHYF
+481 AQIQGQLPNHYF

-503 EEQRTVVIVRDDA
+503 EEQRTVVIVRDDVN
-516 SKTADV
+516 KTADV

-553 DNVRFYNPDG
+553 VNVRFYNPDG

-591 LSSLDASEA
+591 LSSLDATEA

-707 CLCAATIDGKK
+707 CMCAATIDGKK

-732 WVAPDRDSYKQNLAA
+732 WVAPDRESYKQNLAA

-755 KDNNVEQSTQEK
+755 KDKNIEQSTQEK
-767 QEEATEVKQAETAI
+767 QEEATEVKQAETAAGVKNEEQTSEQREEEKTSSEKDVKELA
-781 VDKHDEQ
+781 VDAASTGAERIP
-788 KEVVLKEDKSS
+788 

-809 KKEEKKDEKAVK
+809 KKEEKVAT
-821 AAVSPLVQQY
+821 AAVSPIVKQY

-839 DAILLFRCGDFY
+839 DAILLFRSGDFY

-856 DAVKASKILGITL
+856 DAVKASNILGITL

-914 MPKQTTSSKR
+914 APKQTTSSKR
-924 GITEMVS
+924 EITEMVT
-931 PGKETGKQMAQESQE
+931 PGQETGKQMAQESQE
-946 TEQHTSLRR
+946 TGQHTSLRR

>member
-1 MTLYIILIFS
+1 MREHEKGVPFLYYNWNKYVNRNNPDDVI
-11 AICVGMAISVKAFG
+11 
-25 TGGKRKRIFQDIY
+25 
-38 FSIEEVD
+38 
-45 GIGVLYTKTGEYS
+45 TK
-58 AVLKM
+58 
-63 ENPVQKY
+63 
-70 SANIEAYYE
+70 EAYAELSDQDKQQYKGVKNRE
-79 FTHLFAALAQTL
+79 IRVLFNIDQTL
-91 GEGYALHKQDVFVR
+91 LPMANETAYTTALKKDGTMEDRGYGD
-105 KAFKEE
+105 KE
-111 NGGNHEFLSESYFR
+111 
-125 YFNGRPFTDSVC
+125 D
-137 YLTITQENKKS
+137 
-148 RLMSFD
+148 
-154 NKKWRDF
+154 
-161 LVKIRKVHDQLRD
+161 
-174 AGVKSRFLGKT
+174 
-185 EACEYVDRFFSM
+185 
-197 NFRDKVVSMTNFK
+197 
-210 VDDETIGMGD
+210 
-220 RSCKVYSLVDV
+220 
-231 DYANLPS
+231 
-238 VIRPYANIEVNNT
+238 
-251 SMPVDLVSIV
+251 
-261 DSVPGAD
+261 
-268 CVVFNQMVF
+268 
-277 VPNQKRELALLDKK
+277 
-291 KNRHASMPNPSN
+291 
-303 LMAVE
+303 
-308 DIKRV
+308 
-313 QEVIARESKQL
+313 KQL
-324 VYTHYNLVNVR
+324 HGRVNGFLQKMKDNLVNVR

-403 ERLITEIAS
+403 EKLITELAS

-427 DSLSMV
+427 DSLGMV
-433 DYWTRELK
+433 NYWTRELK

-481 AQIQVQLPNHYF
+481 AQIQGQLPSHYF

-600 VTHSRDIGFDNVQL
+600 VIHSRDIGFDNVQL

-732 WVAPDRDSYKQNLAA
+732 WVAPDRDSYKQSLAA

-767 QEEATEVKQAETAI
+767 QEEATEVKQAETAT
-781 VDKHDEQ
+781 VEKHDEQ
-788 KEVVLKEDKSS
+788 KEMAQQEDKPSDQKEQAS
-799 EQREEKKQEE
+799 EQREEKKEE
-809 KKEEKKDEKAVK
+809 KEEAK
-821 AAVSPLVQQY
+821 AAKGAISPLVQQY

-839 DAILLFRCGDFY
+839 NAILLFRCGDFY

-914 MPKQTTSSKR
+914 VPKQTTSSKR

-931 PGKETGKQMAQESQE
+931 PGKEAGRPMAQENQE

>member
-1 MTLYIILIFS
+1 M
-11 AICVGMAISVKAFG
+11 KDG
-25 TGGKRKRIFQDIY
+25 T
-38 FSIEEVD
+38 
-45 GIGVLYTKTGEYS
+45 
-58 AVLKM
+58 
-63 ENPVQKY
+63 
-70 SANIEAYYE
+70 
-79 FTHLFAALAQTL
+79 
-91 GEGYALHKQDVFVR
+91 
-105 KAFKEE
+105 
-111 NGGNHEFLSESYFR
+111 
-125 YFNGRPFTDSVC
+125 
-137 YLTITQENKKS
+137 
-148 RLMSFD
+148 
-154 NKKWRDF
+154 
-161 LVKIRKVHDQLRD
+161 
-174 AGVKSRFLGKT
+174 
-185 EACEYVDRFFSM
+185 
-197 NFRDKVVSMTNFK
+197 
-210 VDDETIGMGD
+210 
-220 RSCKVYSLVDV
+220 
-231 DYANLPS
+231 
-238 VIRPYANIEVNNT
+238 
-251 SMPVDLVSIV
+251 
-261 DSVPGAD
+261 
-268 CVVFNQMVF
+268 
-277 VPNQKRELALLDKK
+277 
-291 KNRHASMPNPSN
+291 
-303 LMAVE
+303 VE
-308 DIKRV
+308 DRGYGDK
-313 QEVIARESKQL
+313 EDKQL
-324 VYTHYNLVNVR
+324 HGCVNGFLQKMKDNLVNVR

>member
-1 MTLYIILIFS
+1 MLF
-11 AICVGMAISVKAFG
+11 
-25 TGGKRKRIFQDIY
+25 
-38 FSIEEVD
+38 
-45 GIGVLYTKTGEYS
+45 
-58 AVLKM
+58 
-63 ENPVQKY
+63 
-70 SANIEAYYE
+70 NID
-79 FTHLFAALAQTL
+79 QTL
-91 GEGYALHKQDVFVR
+91 LPMANETAYTTAL
-105 KAFKEE
+105 
-111 NGGNHEFLSESYFR
+111 
-125 YFNGRPFTDSVC
+125 
-137 YLTITQENKKS
+137 KK
-148 RLMSFD
+148 D
-154 NKKWRDF
+154 
-161 LVKIRKVHDQLRD
+161 
-174 AGVKSRFLGKT
+174 GT
-185 EACEYVDRFFSM
+185 
-197 NFRDKVVSMTNFK
+197 
-210 VDDETIGMGD
+210 
-220 RSCKVYSLVDV
+220 
-231 DYANLPS
+231 
-238 VIRPYANIEVNNT
+238 
-251 SMPVDLVSIV
+251 
-261 DSVPGAD
+261 
-268 CVVFNQMVF
+268 
-277 VPNQKRELALLDKK
+277 
-291 KNRHASMPNPSN
+291 
-303 LMAVE
+303 VE
-308 DIKRV
+308 DRGYGDK
-313 QEVIARESKQL
+313 EDKQL
-324 VYTHYNLVNVR
+324 HGCVNGFLQKMKDNLVNVR

-767 QEEATEVKQAETAI
+767 REEATEVKQAETAI

-821 AAVSPLVQQY
+821 AAVSPC
-831 LDLKKKHP
+831 P
-839 DAILLFRCGDFY
+839 TI
-851 ETYKD
+851 
-856 DAVKASKILGITL
+856 S
-869 TKSNGRKDDEGKPL
+869 
-883 AMAGF
+883 
-888 PYHALDTYLPKLI
+888 
-901 RAGERVAICDQLE
+901 
-914 MPKQTTSSKR
+914 
-924 GITEMVS
+924 
-931 PGKETGKQMAQESQE
+931 
-946 TEQHTSLRR
+946 

>member
-1 MTLYIILIFS
+1 MKEKSDFE
-11 AICVGMAISVKAFG
+11 
-25 TGGKRKRIFQDIY
+25 KRAAEKQV
-38 FSIEEVD
+38 SLLTEA
-45 GIGVLYTKTGEYS
+45 LTS
-58 AVLKM
+58 AVNANGHWLNASGKLYPKLYPKGFSVSPFNALVLALDSDAKGCKSNLFTQFS
-63 ENPVQKY
+63 EAKARGESVREHEKGVPFLFYNWNKY
-70 SANIEAYYE
+70 VNRNHPDDVITKEAY
-79 FTHLFAALAQTL
+79 AALSDQDKQQYKGVKNREIRVLFNIDQTL
-91 GEGYALHKQDVFVR
+91 LPMANEAAYATALKKDGTTEDRGYGD
-105 KAFKEE
+105 KE
-111 NGGNHEFLSESYFR
+111 
-125 YFNGRPFTDSVC
+125 D
-137 YLTITQENKKS
+137 
-148 RLMSFD
+148 
-154 NKKWRDF
+154 
-161 LVKIRKVHDQLRD
+161 
-174 AGVKSRFLGKT
+174 
-185 EACEYVDRFFSM
+185 
-197 NFRDKVVSMTNFK
+197 
-210 VDDETIGMGD
+210 
-220 RSCKVYSLVDV
+220 
-231 DYANLPS
+231 
-238 VIRPYANIEVNNT
+238 
-251 SMPVDLVSIV
+251 
-261 DSVPGAD
+261 
-268 CVVFNQMVF
+268 
-277 VPNQKRELALLDKK
+277 
-291 KNRHASMPNPSN
+291 
-303 LMAVE
+303 
-308 DIKRV
+308 
-313 QEVIARESKQL
+313 KQL
-324 VYTHYNLVNVR
+324 HGRVSGFLQKMKDNLVNVR

-349 VIYLPRQ
+349 IIYLPRQ

-427 DSLSMV
+427 DSLGMV
-433 DYWTRELK
+433 DYWARELK

-454 NGALKVLKKAEL
+454 NGALKVMKKAEL
-466 GEKVEYATDQHQRET
+466 GEKVEYATQQHQRET
-481 AQIQVQLPNHYF
+481 AQIQGQLPNHYF

-591 LSSLDASEA
+591 LSSLDATEA

-732 WVAPDRDSYKQNLAA
+732 WVAPDRESYKQNLAA

-755 KDNNVEQSTQEK
+755 KDKNIEQSTQEK
-767 QEEATEVKQAETAI
+767 QDEATEVKQAETAAVVKNEEQTLEQREEEKTSSEKDVKELA
-781 VDKHDEQ
+781 VDAASTGAERIP
-788 KEVVLKEDKSS
+788 

-809 KKEEKKDEKAVK
+809 KKEEKVAT
-821 AAVSPLVQQY
+821 AAVSPIVKQY

-856 DAVKASKILGITL
+856 DAVKASNILGITL

-924 GITEMVS
+924 EITEMVT
-931 PGKETGKQMAQESQE
+931 PGQETGKQMAQESQE
-946 TEQHTSLRR
+946 TGQHTSLRR

>member
-1 MTLYIILIFS
+1 MREHEKGVPFLYYNWNKYVNRNNPDDVI
-11 AICVGMAISVKAFG
+11 
-25 TGGKRKRIFQDIY
+25 
-38 FSIEEVD
+38 
-45 GIGVLYTKTGEYS
+45 TK
-58 AVLKM
+58 
-63 ENPVQKY
+63 
-70 SANIEAYYE
+70 EAYAELSDQDKQQYKGVKNRE
-79 FTHLFAALAQTL
+79 IRVLFNIDQTL
-91 GEGYALHKQDVFVR
+91 LPMANETAYTTALKKDGTMEDRGYGD
-105 KAFKEE
+105 KE
-111 NGGNHEFLSESYFR
+111 
-125 YFNGRPFTDSVC
+125 D
-137 YLTITQENKKS
+137 
-148 RLMSFD
+148 
-154 NKKWRDF
+154 
-161 LVKIRKVHDQLRD
+161 
-174 AGVKSRFLGKT
+174 
-185 EACEYVDRFFSM
+185 
-197 NFRDKVVSMTNFK
+197 
-210 VDDETIGMGD
+210 
-220 RSCKVYSLVDV
+220 
-231 DYANLPS
+231 
-238 VIRPYANIEVNNT
+238 
-251 SMPVDLVSIV
+251 
-261 DSVPGAD
+261 
-268 CVVFNQMVF
+268 
-277 VPNQKRELALLDKK
+277 
-291 KNRHASMPNPSN
+291 
-303 LMAVE
+303 
-308 DIKRV
+308 
-313 QEVIARESKQL
+313 KQL
-324 VYTHYNLVNVR
+324 HGRVNGFLQKMKDNLVNVR

-403 ERLITEIAS
+403 EKLITELAS

-427 DSLSMV
+427 DSLGMV
-433 DYWTRELK
+433 DYWTRGLK

-454 NGALKVLKKAEL
+454 NGALKVLKKAEQ
-466 GEKVEYATDQHQRET
+466 GEKVEYATNQHQRET
-481 AQIQVQLPNHYF
+481 AQIQGQLPNHYF

-516 SKTADV
+516 CKTADV

-563 ALGFRPDD
+563 ALGFRPED

-600 VTHSRDIGFDNVQL
+600 VTHSRDICFDNVQL

-767 QEEATEVKQAETAI
+767 QEEATEVKQAETAA
-781 VDKHDEQ
+781 VKKHDEQ
-788 KEVVLKEDKSS
+788 KEMAQQEDKPSGQKEQAS
-799 EQREEKKQEE
+799 EQREK
-809 KKEEKKDEKAVK
+809 KKEEKAVK
-821 AAVSPLVQQY
+821 VAISPLVQQY

-924 GITEMVS
+924 GITEMVT
-931 PGKETGKQMAQESQE
+931 PGQETGKQMAQESQE

>member
-1 MTLYIILIFS
+1 
-11 AICVGMAISVKAFG
+11 MANETAYTTALKKDG
-25 TGGKRKRIFQDIY
+25 T
-38 FSIEEVD
+38 
-45 GIGVLYTKTGEYS
+45 
-58 AVLKM
+58 
-63 ENPVQKY
+63 
-70 SANIEAYYE
+70 
-79 FTHLFAALAQTL
+79 
-91 GEGYALHKQDVFVR
+91 
-105 KAFKEE
+105 
-111 NGGNHEFLSESYFR
+111 
-125 YFNGRPFTDSVC
+125 
-137 YLTITQENKKS
+137 
-148 RLMSFD
+148 
-154 NKKWRDF
+154 
-161 LVKIRKVHDQLRD
+161 
-174 AGVKSRFLGKT
+174 
-185 EACEYVDRFFSM
+185 
-197 NFRDKVVSMTNFK
+197 
-210 VDDETIGMGD
+210 
-220 RSCKVYSLVDV
+220 
-231 DYANLPS
+231 
-238 VIRPYANIEVNNT
+238 
-251 SMPVDLVSIV
+251 
-261 DSVPGAD
+261 
-268 CVVFNQMVF
+268 
-277 VPNQKRELALLDKK
+277 
-291 KNRHASMPNPSN
+291 
-303 LMAVE
+303 VE
-308 DIKRV
+308 DRGYGDK
-313 QEVIARESKQL
+313 EDKQL
-324 VYTHYNLVNVR
+324 HGCVNGFLQKMKDNLVNVR

-931 PGKETGKQMAQESQE
+931 PGKRQESRWHRKVKKQNN
-946 TEQHTSLRR
+946 TPV

>member
-1 MTLYIILIFS
+1 MKEKSDFE
-11 AICVGMAISVKAFG
+11 
-25 TGGKRKRIFQDIY
+25 KRAAEKQV
-38 FSIEEVD
+38 SLLTEA
-45 GIGVLYTKTGEYS
+45 LTS
-58 AVLKM
+58 AVNANGHWMNASGKLYPKLYPKGFSVSPFNAVVLALDSDAKGCKSNLFTQFS
-63 ENPVQKY
+63 EAKARGESVREHEKGVPFLFYNWNKY
-70 SANIEAYYE
+70 VNRNHPDDVITKEAY
-79 FTHLFAALAQTL
+79 AALSDQDKQQYKGVKNREIRVLFNIDQTL
-91 GEGYALHKQDVFVR
+91 LPMANETAYTTALKKEGTLEDRGYGD
-105 KAFKEE
+105 KE
-111 NGGNHEFLSESYFR
+111 
-125 YFNGRPFTDSVC
+125 D
-137 YLTITQENKKS
+137 
-148 RLMSFD
+148 
-154 NKKWRDF
+154 
-161 LVKIRKVHDQLRD
+161 
-174 AGVKSRFLGKT
+174 
-185 EACEYVDRFFSM
+185 
-197 NFRDKVVSMTNFK
+197 
-210 VDDETIGMGD
+210 
-220 RSCKVYSLVDV
+220 
-231 DYANLPS
+231 
-238 VIRPYANIEVNNT
+238 
-251 SMPVDLVSIV
+251 
-261 DSVPGAD
+261 
-268 CVVFNQMVF
+268 
-277 VPNQKRELALLDKK
+277 
-291 KNRHASMPNPSN
+291 
-303 LMAVE
+303 
-308 DIKRV
+308 
-313 QEVIARESKQL
+313 KQL
-324 VYTHYNLVNVR
+324 HGRVSGFLQKMKDNLVNVR

-732 WVAPDRDSYKQNLAA
+732 WVAPDRESYKQNLAA

-767 QEEATEVKQAETAI
+767 QDEATEVKQAETAAVVKNEEQTLEQREEEKTSSEKDVKELA
-781 VDKHDEQ
+781 VDAASTGAERIP
-788 KEVVLKEDKSS
+788 
-799 EQREEKKQEE
+799 EQREEKISSEKNASKTEE
-809 KKEEKKDEKAVK
+809 KKEEKAVK
-821 AAVSPLVQQY
+821 AAVSPIVKQY

-856 DAVKASKILGITL
+856 DAVKASNILGITL

-914 MPKQTTSSKR
+914 APKQTTSSKR
-924 GITEMVS
+924 EITEMVT
-931 PGKETGKQMAQESQE
+931 PGQETGKQMAQESQE
-946 TEQHTSLRR
+946 TGQHTSLRR

>member
-1 MTLYIILIFS
+1 M
-11 AICVGMAISVKAFG
+11 K
-25 TGGKRKRIFQDIY
+25 D
-38 FSIEEVD
+38 
-45 GIGVLYTKTGEYS
+45 
-58 AVLKM
+58 
-63 ENPVQKY
+63 
-70 SANIEAYYE
+70 
-79 FTHLFAALAQTL
+79 
-91 GEGYALHKQDVFVR
+91 
-105 KAFKEE
+105 
-111 NGGNHEFLSESYFR
+111 
-125 YFNGRPFTDSVC
+125 
-137 YLTITQENKKS
+137 
-148 RLMSFD
+148 
-154 NKKWRDF
+154 
-161 LVKIRKVHDQLRD
+161 
-174 AGVKSRFLGKT
+174 
-185 EACEYVDRFFSM
+185 
-197 NFRDKVVSMTNFK
+197 
-210 VDDETIGMGD
+210 
-220 RSCKVYSLVDV
+220 
-231 DYANLPS
+231 
-238 VIRPYANIEVNNT
+238 
-251 SMPVDLVSIV
+251 
-261 DSVPGAD
+261 
-268 CVVFNQMVF
+268 
-277 VPNQKRELALLDKK
+277 
-291 KNRHASMPNPSN
+291 
-303 LMAVE
+303 
-308 DIKRV
+308 
-313 QEVIARESKQL
+313 
-324 VYTHYNLVNVR
+324 NLVNVR

-403 ERLITEIAS
+403 EKLITELAS

-427 DSLSMV
+427 DSLGMV
-433 DYWTRELK
+433 NYWTRELK

-481 AQIQVQLPNHYF
+481 AQIQGQLPSHYF

-600 VTHSRDIGFDNVQL
+600 VIHSRDIGFDNVQL

-732 WVAPDRDSYKQNLAA
+732 WVAPDRDSYKQSLAA

-767 QEEATEVKQAETAI
+767 QEEATEVKQAETAT
-781 VDKHDEQ
+781 VEKHDEQ
-788 KEVVLKEDKSS
+788 KEMAQPADKPSDQKEQAS
-799 EQREEKKQEE
+799 EQREEKKEE
-809 KKEEKKDEKAVK
+809 KEEAK
-821 AAVSPLVQQY
+821 AAKGAISPLVQQY

-839 DAILLFRCGDFY
+839 NAILLFRCGDFY

-914 MPKQTTSSKR
+914 VPKQTTSSKR

-931 PGKETGKQMAQESQE
+931 PGKEAGRPMAQENQE

>member
-1 MTLYIILIFS
+1 MREHEKGVPFLYYNWNKYVNRNNPDDVI
-11 AICVGMAISVKAFG
+11 
-25 TGGKRKRIFQDIY
+25 
-38 FSIEEVD
+38 
-45 GIGVLYTKTGEYS
+45 TK
-58 AVLKM
+58 
-63 ENPVQKY
+63 
-70 SANIEAYYE
+70 EAYAELSEQDKQQYKGVKNRE
-79 FTHLFAALAQTL
+79 IRVLFNIDQTL
-91 GEGYALHKQDVFVR
+91 LPMANETAYTTAL
-105 KAFKEE
+105 
-111 NGGNHEFLSESYFR
+111 
-125 YFNGRPFTDSVC
+125 
-137 YLTITQENKKS
+137 KK
-148 RLMSFD
+148 D
-154 NKKWRDF
+154 
-161 LVKIRKVHDQLRD
+161 
-174 AGVKSRFLGKT
+174 GT
-185 EACEYVDRFFSM
+185 
-197 NFRDKVVSMTNFK
+197 
-210 VDDETIGMGD
+210 
-220 RSCKVYSLVDV
+220 
-231 DYANLPS
+231 
-238 VIRPYANIEVNNT
+238 
-251 SMPVDLVSIV
+251 
-261 DSVPGAD
+261 
-268 CVVFNQMVF
+268 
-277 VPNQKRELALLDKK
+277 
-291 KNRHASMPNPSN
+291 
-303 LMAVE
+303 VE
-308 DIKRV
+308 DRGYGDK
-313 QEVIARESKQL
+313 EDKQL
-324 VYTHYNLVNVR
+324 HGCVNGFLQKMKDNLVNVR

-732 WVAPDRDSYKQNLAA
+732 WVAPDRDSYKQSLAA

-755 KDNNVEQSTQEK
+755 KDNNIEQSTQEK

>member
-1 MTLYIILIFS
+1 M
-11 AICVGMAISVKAFG
+11 KKDG
-25 TGGKRKRIFQDIY
+25 T
-38 FSIEEVD
+38 
-45 GIGVLYTKTGEYS
+45 
-58 AVLKM
+58 
-63 ENPVQKY
+63 
-70 SANIEAYYE
+70 
-79 FTHLFAALAQTL
+79 
-91 GEGYALHKQDVFVR
+91 
-105 KAFKEE
+105 
-111 NGGNHEFLSESYFR
+111 
-125 YFNGRPFTDSVC
+125 
-137 YLTITQENKKS
+137 
-148 RLMSFD
+148 
-154 NKKWRDF
+154 
-161 LVKIRKVHDQLRD
+161 
-174 AGVKSRFLGKT
+174 
-185 EACEYVDRFFSM
+185 
-197 NFRDKVVSMTNFK
+197 
-210 VDDETIGMGD
+210 
-220 RSCKVYSLVDV
+220 
-231 DYANLPS
+231 
-238 VIRPYANIEVNNT
+238 
-251 SMPVDLVSIV
+251 
-261 DSVPGAD
+261 
-268 CVVFNQMVF
+268 
-277 VPNQKRELALLDKK
+277 
-291 KNRHASMPNPSN
+291 
-303 LMAVE
+303 VE
-308 DIKRV
+308 DRGYGDK
-313 QEVIARESKQL
+313 EDKQL
-324 VYTHYNLVNVR
+324 HGCVNGFLQKMKDNLVNVR

>member
-1 MTLYIILIFS
+1 M
-11 AICVGMAISVKAFG
+11 
-25 TGGKRKRIFQDIY
+25 
-38 FSIEEVD
+38 
-45 GIGVLYTKTGEYS
+45 
-58 AVLKM
+58 
-63 ENPVQKY
+63 
-70 SANIEAYYE
+70 
-79 FTHLFAALAQTL
+79 
-91 GEGYALHKQDVFVR
+91 
-105 KAFKEE
+105 
-111 NGGNHEFLSESYFR
+111 
-125 YFNGRPFTDSVC
+125 
-137 YLTITQENKKS
+137 
-148 RLMSFD
+148 
-154 NKKWRDF
+154 
-161 LVKIRKVHDQLRD
+161 
-174 AGVKSRFLGKT
+174 
-185 EACEYVDRFFSM
+185 
-197 NFRDKVVSMTNFK
+197 
-210 VDDETIGMGD
+210 
-220 RSCKVYSLVDV
+220 
-231 DYANLPS
+231 
-238 VIRPYANIEVNNT
+238 
-251 SMPVDLVSIV
+251 
-261 DSVPGAD
+261 
-268 CVVFNQMVF
+268 
-277 VPNQKRELALLDKK
+277 
-291 KNRHASMPNPSN
+291 
-303 LMAVE
+303 
-308 DIKRV
+308 
-313 QEVIARESKQL
+313 
-324 VYTHYNLVNVR
+324 NVR

-367 EMMRQLVS
+367 EMMSQLVS

>member
-1 MTLYIILIFS
+1 MSLLTEAL
-11 AICVGMAISVKAFG
+11 
-25 TGGKRKRIFQDIY
+25 T
-38 FSIEEVD
+38 
-45 GIGVLYTKTGEYS
+45 S
-58 AVLKM
+58 AVNANGHWLNASGKLYPKLYPKGFSVSPFNAVVLALDSDAKGCKSNLFTQFS
-63 ENPVQKY
+63 EAKARGESVREHEKGVPFLFYNWNKYVNRNNPDDVITK
-70 SANIEAYYE
+70 EAYAEMSEQDKQQYKGVKNRE
-79 FTHLFAALAQTL
+79 IRVLFNIDQTL
-91 GEGYALHKQDVFVR
+91 LPMANEAAYATALKKDGTTEDRGYGD
-105 KAFKEE
+105 KE
-111 NGGNHEFLSESYFR
+111 
-125 YFNGRPFTDSVC
+125 D
-137 YLTITQENKKS
+137 
-148 RLMSFD
+148 
-154 NKKWRDF
+154 
-161 LVKIRKVHDQLRD
+161 
-174 AGVKSRFLGKT
+174 
-185 EACEYVDRFFSM
+185 
-197 NFRDKVVSMTNFK
+197 
-210 VDDETIGMGD
+210 
-220 RSCKVYSLVDV
+220 
-231 DYANLPS
+231 
-238 VIRPYANIEVNNT
+238 
-251 SMPVDLVSIV
+251 
-261 DSVPGAD
+261 
-268 CVVFNQMVF
+268 
-277 VPNQKRELALLDKK
+277 
-291 KNRHASMPNPSN
+291 
-303 LMAVE
+303 
-308 DIKRV
+308 
-313 QEVIARESKQL
+313 KQL
-324 VYTHYNLVNVR
+324 HGRVSGFLQKMKDNLVNVR

-349 VIYLPRQ
+349 IIYLPRQ

-403 ERLITEIAS
+403 ERLITELAS

-427 DSLSMV
+427 DSLGMV

-454 NGALKVLKKAEL
+454 NGALKVMKKAEL

-481 AQIQVQLPNHYF
+481 AQIQGQLPNHYF

-503 EEQRTVVIVRDDA
+503 EEQRTVVIVRDDTN
-516 SKTADV
+516 KTADV

-693 RIQRVAVFRAKSGE
+693 RIQHVAVFRAKSGE

-732 WVAPDRDSYKQNLAA
+732 WVAPDRESYKQNLAA

-767 QEEATEVKQAETAI
+767 QDEATEVKQAETATVVKNEEQTLEQREEEKTSSEKDVKELA
-781 VDKHDEQ
+781 VDAASTGAERIP
-788 KEVVLKEDKSS
+788 
-799 EQREEKKQEE
+799 EQREEKISSEKNASKTEE
-809 KKEEKKDEKAVK
+809 KKEEKAVK
-821 AAVSPLVQQY
+821 AAVSPIVKQY

-856 DAVKASKILGITL
+856 DAVKASNILGITL

-914 MPKQTTSSKR
+914 APKQTTSSKR
-924 GITEMVS
+924 EITEMVT
-931 PGKETGKQMAQESQE
+931 PGQETGKQMAQESQE
-946 TEQHTSLRR
+946 TGQHTSLRR